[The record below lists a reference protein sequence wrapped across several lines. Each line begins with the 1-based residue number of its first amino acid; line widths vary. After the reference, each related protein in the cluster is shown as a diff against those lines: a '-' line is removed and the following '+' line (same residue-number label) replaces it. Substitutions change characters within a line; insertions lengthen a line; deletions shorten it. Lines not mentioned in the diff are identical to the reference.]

1 MSIVECCQNCA
12 LVTAT
17 SQEGR
22 SSPSVEHHR
31 SFCRAPAQPYTP
43 ALPLARAD
51 SARWIDTM
59 GDSEACRW
67 WRGGL
72 SSPAPGPV
80 GRVACGASRWR
91 AQQRFRRSRLGLL
104 EYWRGR
110 ALAAPRGALCVRAKW
125 TKGVVG
131 EVWIM
136 AIDTPYTRVVIDWT
150 DAVGSWDCSSQARK
164 PRGVARKR

>member
-1 MSIVECCQNCA
+1 MLPNLCSRYCHQPRRPLFA
-12 LVTAT
+12 LSRA
-17 SQEGR
+17 S
-22 SSPSVEHHR
+22 EHHR

-59 GDSEACRW
+59 GNSEACRW

-110 ALAAPRGALCVRAKW
+110 ALAAPRGVLCVRAKC
-125 TKGVVG
+125 TKGVV
-131 EVWIM
+131 V
-136 AIDTPYTRVVIDWT
+136 RS
-150 DAVGSWDCSSQARK
+150 GSWRSIRRMLGLSLRLG
-164 PRGVARKR
+164 RGIVVVRHGSHAG

>member
-1 MSIVECCQNCA
+1 MLPNLCSRYCHQPRRPLFALSRASQIVLPCA
-12 LVTAT
+12 
-17 SQEGR
+17 R
-22 SSPSVEHHR
+22 SALHPR
-31 SFCRAPAQPYTP
+31 S
-43 ALPLARAD
+43 PLARAD

-110 ALAAPRGALCVRAKW
+110 ALAAPRGVLCVRAKC

-164 PRGVARKR
+164 PREVARKR